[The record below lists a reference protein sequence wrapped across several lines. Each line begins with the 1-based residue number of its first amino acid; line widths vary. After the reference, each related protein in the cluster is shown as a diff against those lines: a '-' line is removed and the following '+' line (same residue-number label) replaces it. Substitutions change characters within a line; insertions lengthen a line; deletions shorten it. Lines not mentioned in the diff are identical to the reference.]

1 MSLLKRRNSFWQ
13 LYGMLIICWG
23 LYLILILI
31 GSTTIAFLPIV
42 FLVFFSSIHVYSQ
55 WSSNVEVLFY
65 DDYLT
70 TKHYLNSRTNDYAY
84 SHIKSVEY
92 LYTRVLGRRLIFK
105 CTGTKNKLMEFMIY
119 NPDDE
124 LIEFISVHINT
135 YKNRVT

>member
-1 MSLLKRRNSFWQ
+1 MVQFSGSITLSPRNRSRVF
-13 LYGMLIICWG
+13 
-23 LYLILILI
+23 
-31 GSTTIAFLPIV
+31 TTNEPFALRGNPA
-42 FLVFFSSIHVYSQ
+42 Y
-55 WSSNVEVLFY
+55 VEVLFY